1 MLQSNALADATNS
14 EVPEGDNVILL
25 LVLLLVD
32 RADAIDSSLS
42 SRRMGELEG
51 DLMDGRGG
59 SFGRVADDDGVFNGW
74 ADGDV
79 DGDDME
85 AGLLLLLMEESLEVP
100 APLFVFRRDIVFLTK
115 VKQNH
120 QRGKKME

>member
-32 RADAIDSSLS
+32 RADAIDGEDSSLS

-100 APLFVFRRDIVFLTK
+100 APLFVFRRDIVF
-115 VKQNH
+115 Q
-120 QRGKKME
+120 